1 MPNDSFQKGLIIS
14 SQSYEHLIENLMT
27 NTTTLSSEE
36 QVVTPKRPFP
46 TTTIEE
52 IAGLL
57 AHDGAPKTLAE
68 IETAVQQAIA
78 EAWQLTSE
86 PMPKNTDI

>member
-1 MPNDSFQKGLIIS
+1 
-14 SQSYEHLIENLMT
+14 MT
-27 NTTTLSSEE
+27 NTTTLSNEG
-36 QVVTPKRPFP
+36 QVITPKRPFP

-57 AHDGAPKTLAE
+57 AYDGAPKTLAE

-78 EAWQLTSE
+78 EAWQLTNK
-86 PMPKNTDI
+86 PMPENADS